1 MPPAVKTLL
10 VVEDELPILR
20 FLRASLEESGY
31 RVLEAH
37 TGRAAL
43 ELAAS
48 KKPDVVLL
56 DLGLPDME
64 GLEVLK
70 RLRDWS
76 SAPVIILSARGQEPD
91 KIAGLD
97 AGADDYLAKP
107 FGAPEL
113 LARVR
118 VALRHVE
125 SADRAEEPVYEHG
138 ELKVDLGARRVWV
151 KKKEVHLSPLQY
163 ELLAYL
169 ARRAGAVVSQ
179 RQLIEKV
186 WAGQE
191 ASAESVRLLVHQLR
205 HKIESDPVR
214 PKHLKTEAGIGYRL
228 EASDE

>member
-1 MPPAVKTLL
+1 MPPAARTLL

-37 TGRAAL
+37 TGRSAL

-118 VALRHVE
+118 VALRHAE
-125 SADRAEEPVYEHG
+125 GAARAEEPVYEHG
-138 ELKVDLGARRVWV
+138 DLKVDLGARRVWV
-151 KKKEVHLSPLQY
+151 KKKEIHLSPLQY
-163 ELLAYL
+163 ELLAFL
-169 ARRAGAVVSQ
+169 ARRAGAVVGQ

-205 HKIESDPVR
+205 HKIEADPVR
-214 PKHLKTEAGIGYRL
+214 PKHLKTEAGVGYRL